1 MISFQNVSFTY
12 AESGN
17 GGVLDLNLIVRS
29 GECVLLCGPS
39 GCGKTTVT
47 RLANGLIPHFFHGNL
62 SGQVKVNGM
71 DTRETEIAALSD
83 AVGTVF
89 QNPRTQFFNTD
100 TDSEIVFGLENRGIP
115 REALRSRLDE
125 LTEELHLSGLRGR
138 NIFELSGGE
147 KQKIAFSS
155 VYASAPD
162 VLVFDEPSSN
172 LDMKAI
178 GELADLL
185 QRAKISGKTILI
197 AEHRIWYLMDI
208 VDRVV
213 YMQDGRIASDME
225 ASAFKALPEADI
237 RRMGLRVRDLSV
249 SESGGV
255 KTIAADGLL
264 SAQKISVRLGGRYV
278 LNDISFQASRGEI
291 IAIAGAN
298 GAGKSTLAR
307 MLCGLQK
314 NGSGTVLWAGKPM
327 SRRLR
332 RKKAYMV
339 MQDVGHQL
347 FTDSVAAE
355 CALGIKAPNKDEID
369 RALEKVDL
377 LAYKER
383 HPLSLSGGQMQRLAV
398 VVSDICGK
406 ELLVFDEPTSGLDL
420 KSMEE
425 VGTLTRSL
433 ATQGKVLLIITHDI
447 EFMMRICTRILFI
460 RDGEI
465 AEDLSGG
472 QKEKIVR
479 LLRGE
484 ERYLTGAVS
493 AMEKQYGVEKTDA
506 IIEDAWRR
514 YAEIVDENADEPKKM
529 YMHTRKRIYPAIAAF
544 DAMTGNGISR
554 EEAAAFLNR
563 YYEKRAAGVGAKIRG
578 AMKIPGLYKL
588 VPRFFAKMTKSSFG
602 EDCGFRAD
610 WIRTEQE
617 EMRFDMLA
625 CPYQDTC
632 VKYGCPEIV
641 AGFCRADDEAYGH
654 MHPKLKWGRT
664 KTLGQG
670 GDCCDFRLTIES

>member
-12 AESGN
+12 AERGN
-17 GGVLDLNLIVRS
+17 GGVLDLNLMIRP

-62 SGQVKVNGM
+62 SGQVNVNGM

-125 LTEELHLSGLRGR
+125 LTEELHLSELRGR

-178 GELADLL
+178 GELADLI

-197 AEHRIWYLMDI
+197 AEHRI

-264 SAQKISVRLGGRYV
+264 SAQKISVRLGGRNV

-291 IAIAGAN
+291 IAIAGVN

-314 NGSGTVLWAGKPM
+314 TGSGTVLWAGKPM

-347 FTDSVAAE
+347 FTDSVSAE

-369 RALEKVDL
+369 CALEKVNL

-465 AEDLSGG
+465 VKDLSGG
-472 QKEKIVR
+472 QKEKILK

-484 ERYLTGAVS
+484 E
-493 AMEKQYGVEKTDA
+493 
-506 IIEDAWRR
+506 
-514 YAEIVDENADEPKKM
+514 
-529 YMHTRKRIYPAIAAF
+529 
-544 DAMTGNGISR
+544 
-554 EEAAAFLNR
+554 
-563 YYEKRAAGVGAKIRG
+563 
-578 AMKIPGLYKL
+578 
-588 VPRFFAKMTKSSFG
+588 
-602 EDCGFRAD
+602 
-610 WIRTEQE
+610 
-617 EMRFDMLA
+617 
-625 CPYQDTC
+625 
-632 VKYGCPEIV
+632 
-641 AGFCRADDEAYGH
+641 
-654 MHPKLKWGRT
+654 
-664 KTLGQG
+664 
-670 GDCCDFRLTIES
+670 

>member
-1 MISFQNVSFTY
+1 MSANTALELEDVVFRYQEKGKRNILDHTSLSIPAGTLTVLM
-12 AESGN
+12 
-17 GGVLDLNLIVRS
+17 GG
-29 GECVLLCGPS
+29 S
-39 GCGKTTVT
+39 GCGKSTLAAVAAGLYPENGGFLEGGTIRLYGQDLKTLDPQKRAAYLTV
-47 RLANGLIPHFFHGNL
+47 L
-62 SGQVKVNGM
+62 
-71 DTRETEIAALSD
+71 
-83 AVGTVF
+83 F
-89 QNPRTQFFNTD
+89 QNPDLQFCMNTLR
-100 TDSEIVFGLENRGIP
+100 EEMRFCLENIRVPAGEMDARIDRAAAELGIAP
-115 REALRSRLDE
+115 LLDR
-125 LTEELHLSGLRGR
+125 TLST
-138 NIFELSGGE
+138 LSGGE

-178 GELADLL
+178 GELADLI

-264 SAQKISVRLGGRYV
+264 SVQKISVRLDGRNV

-291 IAIAGAN
+291 IAIAGVN

-347 FTDSVAAE
+347 FTDSVSAE

-369 RALEKVDL
+369 RTLEKVDL

-447 EFMMRICTRILFI
+447 EFMIRICTRILFI

-465 AEDLSGG
+465 VEDLSGG

-484 ERYLTGAVS
+484 A
-493 AMEKQYGVEKTDA
+493 
-506 IIEDAWRR
+506 
-514 YAEIVDENADEPKKM
+514 
-529 YMHTRKRIYPAIAAF
+529 
-544 DAMTGNGISR
+544 
-554 EEAAAFLNR
+554 
-563 YYEKRAAGVGAKIRG
+563 
-578 AMKIPGLYKL
+578 
-588 VPRFFAKMTKSSFG
+588 
-602 EDCGFRAD
+602 
-610 WIRTEQE
+610 
-617 EMRFDMLA
+617 
-625 CPYQDTC
+625 
-632 VKYGCPEIV
+632 
-641 AGFCRADDEAYGH
+641 
-654 MHPKLKWGRT
+654 
-664 KTLGQG
+664 
-670 GDCCDFRLTIES
+670 